1 MPQHPCHYQQSKID
15 IADAF
20 NKFMRILSIASA
32 VTAFIVTSLSL
43 PCHADLPR
51 PEHPRPDFQRESWL
65 NLNGEW
71 QFEVDSKA
79 EGEQSG
85 WMSSHDLTQRIV
97 IQIGRAH
104 V

>member
-1 MPQHPCHYQQSKID
+1 MK
-15 IADAF
+15 
-20 NKFMRILSIASA
+20 NLSIVGAT
-32 VTAFIVTSLSL
+32 TALFVTSLSL
-43 PCHADLPR
+43 PCRADLPR

-85 WMSSHDLTQRIV
+85 WKSGRDLAQRIV
-97 IQIGRAH
+97 VPFCPESKLSGLGLATNYLPQVWYRRQF
-104 V
+104 